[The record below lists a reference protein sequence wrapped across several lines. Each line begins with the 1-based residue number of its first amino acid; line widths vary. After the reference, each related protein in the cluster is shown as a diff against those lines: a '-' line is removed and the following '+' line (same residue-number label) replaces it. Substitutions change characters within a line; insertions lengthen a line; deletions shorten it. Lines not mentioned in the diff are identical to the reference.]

1 MSYTNFSD
9 DIVDNGAVQL
19 PVCLCL
25 DTSGSMRGKPIE
37 ELNRGLKLFYDAI
50 RNDEVA
56 CASADI
62 CIVTFGNGGV
72 QRAFDFSGLWSRPN
86 PPTLSAGGNTPMG
99 DAVNKALDLLEAR
112 RNEYKRKGVDHYKPW
127 LVLMTD
133 GRPYG
138 DSSSSAVP
146 TAQKRTCELV
156 SGGKLTVFPIWIGN
170 DNTKNGI
177 DILKGFSPIGH
188 NPPVTL
194 KGLDFSKFFQW
205 LSRSVSR
212 QSQSAPGERVE
223 LPRID
228 WSV

>member
-1 MSYTNFSD
+1 MSYLNFSD
-9 DIVDNGAVQL
+9 DIVDNGAALL

-50 RNDEVA
+50 RDDEVA

-62 CIVTFGNGGV
+62 CIVTFGKDGV
-72 QRAFDFSGLWSRPN
+72 QRAFDFSGLWNRPD

-99 DAVNKALDLLEAR
+99 DAVNMALDLLEDR

-127 LVLMTD
+127 LILMTD
-133 GRPYG
+133 GHPYG
-138 DSSSSAVP
+138 DSSRSAVP
-146 TAQKRTCELV
+146 TAQRRTGELV
-156 SGGKLTVFPIWIGN
+156 LSGKLTVFPIWIGN
-170 DNTKNGI
+170 DNTENGI
-177 DILKGFSPIGH
+177 NTLAGFSPK
-188 NPPVTL
+188 NTPKQL

-205 LSRSVSR
+205 LSRSVSLR
-212 QSQSAPGERVE
+212 SQSAPGVGVK
-223 LPRID
+223 LDTID